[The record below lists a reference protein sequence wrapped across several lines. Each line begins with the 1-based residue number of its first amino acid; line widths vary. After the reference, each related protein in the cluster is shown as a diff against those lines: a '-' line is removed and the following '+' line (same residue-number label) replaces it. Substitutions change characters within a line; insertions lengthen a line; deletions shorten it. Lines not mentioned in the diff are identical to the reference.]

1 MSGEERI
8 QKQRNLVMHPK
19 HEPACRLKVGKIALV
34 MLETIYSNGSMFVDN
49 PRTLMRQKLDCK
61 QNNLFI
67 VHNDIPSRV
76 TTGL

>member
-1 MSGEERI
+1 MY
-8 QKQRNLVMHPK
+8 PK
-19 HEPACRLKVGKIALV
+19 HEPACRPKVGKIALV

-49 PRTLMRQKLDCK
+49 PRMLMKQKLDCK

-67 VHNDIPSRV
+67 VHNDIPSCV

>member
-1 MSGEERI
+1 MIGEERI
-8 QKQRNLVMHPK
+8 QKQRNLVMYPK
-19 HEPACRLKVGKIALV
+19 QERTCRLKVGKIALV
-34 MLETIYSNGSMFVDN
+34 MLETVYSNGSMFVDN